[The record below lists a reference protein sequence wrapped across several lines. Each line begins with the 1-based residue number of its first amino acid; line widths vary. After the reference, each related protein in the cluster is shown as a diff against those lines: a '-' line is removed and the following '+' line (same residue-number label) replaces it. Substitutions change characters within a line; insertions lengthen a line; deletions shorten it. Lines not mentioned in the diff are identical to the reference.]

1 LATNGSVA
9 SVATTLGATLGERVR
24 ETNVGGPLEIIED
37 GVSVWQATKNGSP
50 GRDTG
55 HRLKGVMV
63 DGATYTVAHDVR
75 GRITTALN
83 LDLTYDNNNRL
94 AVADTGVIQEYY
106 LYDATGAMVARG
118 DDDGGVNAL

>member
-1 LATNGSVA
+1 
-9 SVATTLGATLGERVR
+9 VATTLGATLGERVR